1 MELELLPLESR
12 GMFVVFDESNTL
24 LYRSLMEETCED
36 AIARARESEFYDP
49 TYAFFDRSNL
59 TRPLLLARLITSL
72 VLAVFA
78 IIAPPDLCC
87 VRGRCCMLL

>member
-49 TYAFFDRSNL
+49 TYAICVSRFKERRWVPAEK
-59 TRPLLLARLITSL
+59 TG
-72 VLAVFA
+72 V
-78 IIAPPDLCC
+78 IA
-87 VRGRCCMLL
+87 